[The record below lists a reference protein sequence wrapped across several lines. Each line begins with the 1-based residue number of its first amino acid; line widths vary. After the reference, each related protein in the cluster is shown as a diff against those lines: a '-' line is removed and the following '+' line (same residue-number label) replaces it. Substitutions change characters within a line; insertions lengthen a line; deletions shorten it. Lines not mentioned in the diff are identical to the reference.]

1 MKQKTFILFFLI
13 GIIFFPQVNYAQVDF
28 NKPTDDLGD
37 VEDQFQ
43 EYFFEAMKQKSIEN
57 YDRSVEALLK
67 CKQLNKNVP
76 VIYYELGKNYTKLKN
91 FGSAESALKEAVSKE
106 PNNEWYLDALY
117 QFYIEQN
124 DLDKAINTVKL
135 LVKYHP
141 ADYKEDL
148 AGLYMKTKKFDDAL
162 KILDELDSE
171 FGIAVSRDIM
181 RNRIYDVTGRK
192 EDQIK
197 NLEARICNNPD
208 RESNYIALIFRYSE
222 NNDKEKAFETAK
234 ELLKVNPH
242 SQSVHLA
249 LYKFYLDDNESDK
262 AIQSMK
268 IVLNSNEIRPESKL
282 KVLSDFMAFVKEN
295 PEYEADLVEVTA
307 LVGEKNDEK
316 SLLELGQYYLAKND
330 KANALKYFEDA
341 LKVDGDNF
349 NIIKNVL
356 LLHLDLKQYK
366 EATEKSNKALAKFPS
381 QPICYLVNGVA
392 LNELNEPKK
401 AAEMLESGLDWVI
414 DDIKMEA
421 DFYNQLSKAYTL
433 LGNTAKAKSFSDKAK
448 QLEIQN

>member
-1 MKQKTFILFFLI
+1 M
-13 GIIFFPQVNYAQVDF
+13 NYAQVDF

-67 CKQLNKNVP
+67 CKQLNKNIP
-76 VIYYELGKNYTKLKN
+76 VIYYELGKNYIKLKN
-91 FGSAESALKEAVSKE
+91 FGSAESALKDAVSKE

-117 QFYIEQN
+117 QFYLEQN
-124 DLDKAINTVKL
+124 DLNKAINTVKL

-141 ADYKEDL
+141 DYKEDL
-148 AGLYMKTKKFDDAL
+148 AGLFLKTKKFDDAL
-162 KILDELDSE
+162 KILDELDSQ
-171 FGIAVSRDIM
+171 FGLAMSRDIM
-181 RNRIYDVTGRK
+181 RNRIYEVTGRK

-197 NLEARICNNPD
+197 NLESRIGNNPD
-208 RESNYIALIFRYSE
+208 KESNYIALIYRYSE

-242 SQSVHLA
+242 SQTVHLA
-249 LYKFYLDDNESDK
+249 LYKFYLDANESDK

-282 KVLSDFMAFVKEN
+282 IVLSDFVNFVKQH
-295 PEYEADLVEVTA
+295 PEYETDLIEVTTLA
-307 LVGEKNDEK
+307 GEKTDEK

-349 NIIKNVL
+349 NTIKNVL

-366 EATEKSNKALAKFPS
+366 EAHEESNKAIAKYPS

-401 AAEMLESGLDWVI
+401 AVDMLESGLDWVI
-414 DDIKMEA
+414 EDIKMET
-421 DFYNQLSKAYTL
+421 DFYNQLSKAYAAL
-433 LGNTAKAKSFSDKAK
+433 NNPAKAKTFSDKAK
-448 QLEIQN
+448 KLEIQN

>member
-1 MKQKTFILFFLI
+1 MKYNLYILFLI
-13 GIIFFPQVNYAQVDF
+13 FGLVAFPQMTYAQGDS

-67 CKQLNKNVP
+67 CKQLNKNIP

-91 FGSAESALKEAVSKE
+91 FGSAESAFKEAVAKE

-124 DLDKAINTVKL
+124 DLNKAINTVKL

-141 ADYKEDL
+141 DYKEDL
-148 AGLYMKTKKFDDAL
+148 AGLYVKTKKFDDAL

-171 FGIAVSRDIM
+171 FGLAVSRDIM
-181 RNRIYDVTGRK
+181 RNRIYEVTGRK

-197 NLEARICNNPD
+197 NLETRIGNNPD
-208 RESNYIALIFRYSE
+208 KESNYIALILRYSE

-234 ELLKVNPH
+234 ELLKINPH
-242 SQSVHLA
+242 SQTVHLA
-249 LYKFYLDDNESDK
+249 LYKFYLDDNDADK

-268 IVLNSNEIRPESKL
+268 TVLNSNEIRPESKL
-282 KVLSDFMAFVKEN
+282 KVLSDFVNFVKQH
-295 PEYEADLVEVTA
+295 PEYESDLVEVTTM
-307 LVGEKNDEK
+307 VGEKSDEK
-316 SLLELGQYYLAKND
+316 SLLELGQYYLTKND
-330 KANALKYFEDA
+330 KTNAIKYFKEALK
-341 LKVDGDNF
+341 LNGGNF
-349 NIIKNVL
+349 NTIKNVL

-366 EATEKSNKALAKFPS
+366 EANDGSDNALAKFPS
-381 QPICYLVNGVA
+381 QPICYLVKGVA
-392 LNELNEPKK
+392 LNELNNPKE
-401 AAEMLESGLDWVI
+401 AAEILESGLDWVI
-414 DDIKMEA
+414 DDTKMEA

-433 LGNTAKAKSFSDKAK
+433 LNNAAKAKLFTDKAK

>member
-1 MKQKTFILFFLI
+1 
-13 GIIFFPQVNYAQVDF
+13 
-28 NKPTDDLGD
+28 
-37 VEDQFQ
+37 
-43 EYFFEAMKQKSIEN
+43 
-57 YDRSVEALLK
+57 
-67 CKQLNKNVP
+67 
-76 VIYYELGKNYTKLKN
+76 
-91 FGSAESALKEAVSKE
+91 
-106 PNNEWYLDALY
+106 
-117 QFYIEQN
+117 
-124 DLDKAINTVKL
+124 
-135 LVKYHP
+135 
-141 ADYKEDL
+141 
-148 AGLYMKTKKFDDAL
+148 
-162 KILDELDSE
+162 DELDSE

-197 NLEARICNNPD
+197 NLEARIGNNPD

-242 SQSVHLA
+242 SQTVHLA
-249 LYKFYLDDNESDK
+249 LYKFYLDANESEK

-282 KVLSDFMAFVKEN
+282 IVLSDFVNFVKQH
-295 PEYEADLVEVTA
+295 PEYETDLIEVTTLA
-307 LVGEKNDEK
+307 GEKTDEK

-349 NIIKNVL
+349 NTIKNVL

-366 EATEKSNKALAKFPS
+366 EAHEESNKAIAKYPS

-401 AAEMLESGLDWVI
+401 AVDMLESGLDWVI
-414 DDIKMEA
+414 EDIKMET
-421 DFYNQLSKAYTL
+421 DFYNQLSKAYAAL
-433 LGNTAKAKSFSDKAK
+433 NNPAKAKTFSDKAK
-448 QLEIQN
+448 KLEIQN

>member
-1 MKQKTFILFFLI
+1 MKYNLYILFLI
-13 GIIFFPQVNYAQVDF
+13 FGLVAFPQMTYAQGDS

-91 FGSAESALKEAVSKE
+91 FGSAETAFKEAVTKE

-124 DLDKAINTVKL
+124 DLNKAINTVKL
-135 LVKYHP
+135 LVKYHS
-141 ADYKEDL
+141 DYKEDL
-148 AGLYMKTKKFDDAL
+148 AGLYVKTKKFDDAL

-181 RNRIYDVTGRK
+181 RNRIYEVTGRK

-197 NLEARICNNPD
+197 NLEARIGNNPD
-208 RESNYIALIFRYSE
+208 KESNYIALILRYSE

-234 ELLKVNPH
+234 ELLKINPH
-242 SQSVHLA
+242 SQTVHLA
-249 LYKFYLDDNESDK
+249 LYKFYLDDNDADK

-268 IVLNSNEIRPESKL
+268 TVLK
-282 KVLSDFMAFVKEN
+282 
-295 PEYEADLVEVTA
+295 
-307 LVGEKNDEK
+307 
-316 SLLELGQYYLAKND
+316 
-330 KANALKYFEDA
+330 
-341 LKVDGDNF
+341 
-349 NIIKNVL
+349 
-356 LLHLDLKQYK
+356 
-366 EATEKSNKALAKFPS
+366 
-381 QPICYLVNGVA
+381 CYQI
-392 LNELNEPKK
+392 
-401 AAEMLESGLDWVI
+401 S
-414 DDIKMEA
+414 
-421 DFYNQLSKAYTL
+421 
-433 LGNTAKAKSFSDKAK
+433 
-448 QLEIQN
+448 

>member
-1 MKQKTFILFFLI
+1 MKYNIYILILI
-13 GIIFFPQVNYAQVDF
+13 FGIVLFPQMNYAQVDF

-67 CKQLNKNVP
+67 CKQLNKNIP
-76 VIYYELGKNYTKLKN
+76 VIYYELGKNYIKLKN
-91 FGSAESALKEAVSKE
+91 FGSAESALKDAVSKE

-117 QFYIEQN
+117 QFYLEQN
-124 DLDKAINTVKL
+124 DLNKAINTVKL

-141 ADYKEDL
+141 DYKEDL
-148 AGLYMKTKKFDDAL
+148 AGLFLKTKKFDDAL
-162 KILDELDSE
+162 KILDELDSQ
-171 FGIAVSRDIM
+171 FGLAMSRDIM
-181 RNRIYDVTGRK
+181 RNRIYEVTGRK

-197 NLEARICNNPD
+197 NLESRIGNNPD
-208 RESNYIALIFRYSE
+208 KESNYIALIFRYSE

-242 SQSVHLA
+242 SQTVHLA
-249 LYKFYLDDNESDK
+249 LYKFYLDANESDK

-282 KVLSDFMAFVKEN
+282 IVLSDFVNFVKQH
-295 PEYEADLVEVTA
+295 PEYETDLIEVTTLA
-307 LVGEKNDEK
+307 GEKTDEK

-349 NIIKNVL
+349 NTIKNVL

-366 EATEKSNKALAKFPS
+366 EAHEESNKAIAKYPS

-401 AAEMLESGLDWVI
+401 AVDMLESGLDWVI
-414 DDIKMEA
+414 EDIKMET
-421 DFYNQLSKAYTL
+421 DFYNQLSKAYAAL
-433 LGNTAKAKSFSDKAK
+433 NNPAKAKTFSDKAK
-448 QLEIQN
+448 KLEIQN